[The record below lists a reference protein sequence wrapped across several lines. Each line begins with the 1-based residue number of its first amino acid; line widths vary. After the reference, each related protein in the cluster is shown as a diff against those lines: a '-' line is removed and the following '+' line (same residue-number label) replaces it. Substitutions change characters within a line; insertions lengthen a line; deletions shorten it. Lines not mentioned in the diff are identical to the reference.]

1 MYTKLKDISIIQT
14 GFFGKT
20 CPEGDV
26 VYLQSKHFDEN
37 GTFDASF
44 YPDLELNHQ
53 IKKHLLQPNDILFAA
68 KGSKNFAALYEED
81 NPAAVASTTFF
92 IIRLHKEVS
101 NKILPY
107 FLVWF
112 LNQAKTLKF
121 LKNKAIG
128 TSISSISKTVLD
140 DLDIP
145 IPTISTQQKI
155 LEIDRFRKIEKEIKS
170 KIENLQEIQIQQQ
183 IINALK
189 SK

>member
-37 GTFDASF
+37 GKFDASF
-44 YPDLELNHQ
+44 YPDLALTHQ

-68 KGSKNFAALYEED
+68 KGSKNFAALYEDD

-92 IIRLHKEVS
+92 IIRLNNKGSE
-101 NKILPY
+101 KILPH

-112 LNQAKTLKF
+112 LNQSKTLKY
-121 LKNKAIG
+121 LKNKATG
-128 TSISSISKTVLD
+128 TSISSISKSVLD
-140 DLDIP
+140 DLEIP
-145 IPTISTQQKI
+145 IPTVSTQQKI
-155 LEIDRFRKIEKEIKS
+155 LEIDIFRKIEKEIKS
-170 KIENLQEIQIQQQ
+170 KIEGLRELQIQQQ
-183 IINALK
+183 IINALTTK
-189 SK
+189 